1 MEKIILKTP
10 STEGEIYVGEGACE
24 SRLPLLVAG
33 QKNFVVADS
42 NVYALYGEFFARY
55 FADSEIYVLPA
66 GEESKN
72 FSRLGDILK
81 SMTKAGLHRSS
92 RLFAVG
98 GGVVG
103 DIGGL
108 AASLYMRGISCVQV
122 PTTLLAQVDSGVGGK
137 TAVDLCGVKNVVGA
151 FYQPFEVV
159 ADPQFL
165 KTLPAREIKCGLG
178 EIVKYAALNAG
189 IFDALKES
197 GERLTKLRFL
207 SSLIPVCVRHKAKV
221 VTEDERE
228 TGERKSLNVGHTTGH
243 AVELSSSLS
252 HGESVLWGML
262 FETKLAQK
270 YGVCE
275 AEYGRELVELVTR
288 ALNAA
293 PRSAADFSRIGKDAE
308 KARSD
313 KKNLDDGKIC
323 ISAAKSRGKWTL
335 LSLPFEEYKQGLEEI
350 ARNVENTKYEDE
362 YEGN

>member
-10 STEGEIYVGEGACE
+10 SAEGEIYVGEGACE

-42 NVYALYGEFFARY
+42 NVYALYGGFFARY

-189 IFDALKES
+189 IFDALKEN

-228 TGERKSLNVGHTTGH
+228 TGERN
-243 AVELSSSLS
+243 
-252 HGESVLWGML
+252 
-262 FETKLAQK
+262 
-270 YGVCE
+270 
-275 AEYGRELVELVTR
+275 
-288 ALNAA
+288 
-293 PRSAADFSRIGKDAE
+293 P
-308 KARSD
+308 
-313 KKNLDDGKIC
+313 
-323 ISAAKSRGKWTL
+323 
-335 LSLPFEEYKQGLEEI
+335 
-350 ARNVENTKYEDE
+350 
-362 YEGN
+362 